1 LRKEQGVMLDVYRRQ
16 FASVLE
22 EKYRWQKEF
31 YAVHDAPPLPTVD
44 EALALVEGYIR
55 GAAEYFEV
63 EVAEPRV
70 LALAYPH
77 EAAEIWCAHALHQ
90 VYHVARERARAIV
103 AEAMEWGIL
112 DLTAGELSRYAPEE
126 LEAER
131 MQHVQFE

>member
-1 LRKEQGVMLDVYRRQ
+1 MVLEWYRRQ
-16 FASVLE
+16 FAAVLE
-22 EKYRWQKEF
+22 EKYRWQR
-31 YAVHDAPPLPTVD
+31 VHYGVIDAPPLPTVD
-44 EALALVEGYIR
+44 EALTLVEGYIR

-112 DLTAGELSRYAPEE
+112 DLTAEELSCYAPDE

-131 MQHVQFE
+131 VQHVQFE